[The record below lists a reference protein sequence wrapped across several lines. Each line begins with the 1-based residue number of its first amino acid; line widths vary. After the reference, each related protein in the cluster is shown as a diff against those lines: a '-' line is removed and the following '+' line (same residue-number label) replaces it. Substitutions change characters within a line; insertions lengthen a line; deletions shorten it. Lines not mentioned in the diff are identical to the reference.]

1 MKITLVCM
9 PWASIA
15 TPSLALGILSKK
27 IADTFPEIET
37 ETLYANID
45 FADWMYQQGG
55 YGAVDF
61 GFFSLQS
68 YFMGCGDWVFSSA
81 LYDDTSWRVEEFT
94 REMTDRIS
102 VEQLETCLRI
112 HRTVPG
118 FVDALARRIVAD
130 GPDLVGATSTFQ
142 QNVASLAL
150 LRRIKELSPDT
161 KTVMGGA
168 NCDGP
173 QGEALH
179 RNFDFVDYVV
189 RGEGE
194 RAFTQLVAARLPDGP
209 DGPAGP
215 AGLDGKA
222 DVSRVPGLCWRDGDA
237 SVSNPLSDRLLAPG
251 EIPSPDYD
259 AYFDRMRRS
268 RVQSWFEPVFVVE
281 GARGCWWGEKHHCT
295 FCGLNGSAMTF
306 RSKSPHT
313 YLDEILT
320 LAGRHRVLDFYAVD
334 NILEMSYLDSV
345 LAKIAEAPFDLR
357 IQYEVK
363 SNMKLSQIAR
373 LRAAGVVSVQPG
385 IENLSTRVLKI
396 MEKGVSGT
404 LNVRFLRDAES
415 NGLSVAWNYLY
426 GFPGETQ
433 ADYLPVIEQL
443 PALHHLHPS
452 TGAGRIALERFSP
465 YFNRPEL
472 GFADRRP
479 HWQYQLIYDLPDTE
493 LADLAYLFD
502 TDERGIES
510 TLGDRLDEALQE
522 WSENYVRSRLSC
534 ADLGD
539 RIELVN
545 SRPGFAW
552 RSMTLDDPV
561 EVELFR
567 ALHDPRSIDQLVR
580 RAGRCGDAWDRP
592 RVEALLADWRRQGL
606 IFVED
611 DRVLQVAT
619 EDENQLMCRVRRASQ
634 KSGGPE
640 LALELA
646 EEPVCV
652 TIS

>member
-27 IADTFPEIET
+27 IADTFPEVET
-37 ETLYANID
+37 ETVYANID
-45 FADWMYQQGG
+45 FADWMFHQGG
-55 YGAVDF
+55 YTANDF
-61 GFFSLQS
+61 GFFSLES

-81 LYDDTSWRVEEFT
+81 LYDDTSWRVEEFR
-94 REMTDRIS
+94 REMTDSIS
-102 VEQLETCLRI
+102 AERLETCLRI
-112 HRTVPG
+112 HRTVPA
-118 FVDALARRIVAD
+118 FIDALARRIVAD

-150 LRRIKELSPDT
+150 LRRVKELSPDT
-161 KTVMGGA
+161 RTVMGGA

-194 RAFTQLVAARLPDGP
+194 RTFTQLVAAHLPD
-209 DGPAGP
+209 D
-215 AGLDGKA
+215 A
-222 DVSRVPGLCWRDGDA
+222 DSSEDISRIPGLCWRDGDA

-259 AYFDRMRRS
+259 AYFERLRRS
-268 RVQSWFEPVFVVE
+268 RVQSWSEPVLVVE

-313 YLDEILT
+313 YLEEILT

-345 LAKIAEAPFDLR
+345 LAKIAEVPFDLR

-363 SNMKLSQIAR
+363 SNMKLSQIAQ

-396 MEKGVSGT
+396 MDKGVSGT

-426 GFPGETQ
+426 GFPGETED
-433 ADYLPVIEQL
+433 DYLPVIEQL
-443 PALHHLHPS
+443 PALHHLHPY

-465 YFNRPEL
+465 YFDRPDL
-472 GFADRRP
+472 GFAERRP
-479 HWQYQLIYDLPDTE
+479 HWQYPLIYDLPDTE

-502 TDERGIES
+502 TDDRGIEKAIA
-510 TLGDRLDEALQE
+510 DRLDEALQE
-522 WSENYVRSRLSC
+522 WRENYVRSRLSY
-534 ADLGD
+534 ADVDG

-552 RSMTLDDPV
+552 RTMTLDDPV

-567 ALHDPRSIDQLVR
+567 ALHDPRTNDHLVR
-580 RAGRCGDAWDRP
+580 RAGQRSGAWDRP
-592 RVEALLADWRRQGL
+592 RVEGLLADWRRQGL

-611 DRVLQVAT
+611 DRVLHVAT
-619 EDENQLMCRVRRASQ
+619 EDDNQLMCRIRRESQ

-646 EEPVCV
+646 EEPACV